1 MPAAAT
7 VIGTIESPKAA
18 QKLIDELVEAGF
30 KDQDV
35 EILEGDEDELVAEI
49 VGRGFGEEDARG
61 YAEAVGRGKTVVAAR
76 ASEEKAPEAAA
87 IIERYETAAGGGSSR
102 EEQGETVREVE
113 EQLSVGK
120 RKVTTG
126 GVRVTTGVSER
137 PVQKTVTLR
146 EEQVEV
152 ERRPADRELKPE
164 EAEAAFA
171 EKTVEMLGTSEEV
184 EVGKEA
190 RVVGE
195 VSLGKRVEEHK
206 ETVKDSV
213 RRTEVEVEEI
223 KPGGSSKRR

>member
-30 KDQDV
+30 KDRDV

-61 YAEAVGRGKTVVAAR
+61 YAEAAGRGKTVVAAR
-76 ASEEKAPEAAA
+76 APEAEVERAVA
-87 IIERYETAAGGGSSR
+87 IIERYEAAAD
-102 EEQGETVREVE
+102 EEGPEQE
-113 EQLSVGK
+113 EGTSVPEAEERLSVRKGK
-120 RKVTTG
+120 AVTG
-126 GVRVTTGVSER
+126 GVRVTTSVNER
-137 PVQKTVTLR
+137 PIEKTVSLR

-152 ERRPADRELKPE
+152 ERRPADRKLKPE

-195 VSLGKRVEEHK
+195 VALGKRVEERE
-206 ETVKDSV
+206 ETVRDTL

-223 KPGGSSKRR
+223 GAKPRKTSR